1 MKQELRDDLMDWK
14 AVPVSQ
20 RPRRLSIFPR
30 GLAYFKSWRSL
41 RWFLL
46 LLLPW
51 LPNSIAAYLR
61 GFGPFNSI
69 GLFLV
74 GAGLSI
80 GLFVGLCSGMDS
92 TNWGTF
98 YRSTEPV
105 RYWVVIAIGACFY
118 LAFSVAGYFVR

>member
-74 GAGLSI
+74 GAV
-80 GLFVGLCSGMDS
+80 VGGMEA
-92 TNWGTF
+92 TARFEERGK
-98 YRSTEPV
+98 RSRAPGEKGDMKQV
-105 RYWVVIAIGACFY
+105 ALNSKAIR
-118 LAFSVAGYFVR
+118 SRSHSEMVN